1 MRAIMVGLALGLLL
15 VVTGC
20 PPTQQ
25 NFVNSGNRPPAD
37 LPRPPEPAQ
46 LVKYLN
52 DTAARIDGIQSVA
65 DMDCKEGLQ
74 SVSLAGYLNASRPRN
89 FRLTGKVLGRPA
101 VDVGSNDNEFWFWI
115 NEKNDRGQSPVYH
128 CSYADLARG
137 PVRLPFPFQP
147 DMIMA
152 ALGLQQYEPPSPTK
166 SYTVRASPQY
176 IELVETTTSP
186 QGQPME
192 RVTVINRLEVDPK
205 KGQPQVVAHKL
216 VDRQGKIVCQAV
228 IRSVAYN
235 PQAGTVVPQQV
246 VLSWPEQKM
255 SMNLILNRPQVVNF
269 DQAAMA
275 RLFQRTNLTM
285 PGFDLARGRPDD
297 AGLQRTGL
305 R

>member
-15 VVTGC
+15 VITGC

-25 NFVNSGNRPPAD
+25 NLVNPSTRPPAD
-37 LPRPPEPAQ
+37 LPKPPEPAQ

-52 DTAARIDGIQSVA
+52 DNAARIDGIQSVA
-65 DMDCKEGLQ
+65 NMECKEGSQ
-74 SVSLAGYLNASRPRN
+74 SVDLGGYLNASRPRN
-89 FRLTGKVLGRPA
+89 FRLTGKVVGTPA

-115 NEKNDRGQSPVYH
+115 KAKNEQGQSPVYH

-152 ALGLQQYEPPSPTK
+152 ALGIQQYDPNKP
-166 SYTVRASPQY
+166 YTLRASPKY
-176 IELVETTTSP
+176 LELVEPTTSP

-192 RVTVINRLEVDPK
+192 KVTVFNRLEVKPP
-205 KGQPQVVAHKL
+205 QPQVVAHRL
-216 VDRQGKIVCQAV
+216 LDRQGKVVCQASIARV
-228 IRSVAYN
+228 VYN
-235 PQAGTVVPQQV
+235 QQTGAVVPQEV
-246 VLSWPEQKM
+246 ILSWPEQKM
-255 SMNLILNRPQVVNF
+255 SMNLILNRPQVVTF